1 MSNENI
7 NNASD
12 KLSVIDYKL
21 GLISGVIMY
30 LNPETTQFNENDFI
44 GFGMILRDLQEEVK
58 EIKKLLD

>member
-30 LNPETTQFNENDFI
+30 LNPETAQFNENDFI

>member
-30 LNPETTQFNENDFI
+30 LNPETAQFNENDFI

-58 EIKKLLD
+58 EAKKLLD

>member
-30 LNPETTQFNENDFI
+30 LNPETSQFNESDFI